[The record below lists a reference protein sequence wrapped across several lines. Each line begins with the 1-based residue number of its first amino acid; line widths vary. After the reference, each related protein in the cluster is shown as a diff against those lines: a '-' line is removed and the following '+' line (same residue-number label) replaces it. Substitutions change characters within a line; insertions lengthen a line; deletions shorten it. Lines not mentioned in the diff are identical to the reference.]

1 MLFETL
7 RIAIAVV
14 GTGLAAYQD
23 AKTSYIDDKI
33 LYAMV
38 LAGLLLD
45 VLFLPQSVLPF
56 VLGVGVLI
64 AGIGFIAYKRG
75 SFGQGDVWLFLGL
88 HLLLPFYPSFSAFS
102 LPNFPFVASVF
113 LAASVFAVFGSTL
126 LYAKMLFEKK
136 LVSLKTLGVLAAVM
150 LLFALM
156 LFTSPLP
163 ILAKTFFFLFIGF
176 AFFLTMFYQT
186 ITQKLLIL
194 PTPIEKIEDEDVLAV
209 DKMDSSIVKKYGLE
223 RVLTQKQISILKRI
237 RAEKK
242 MSKFPVFKNLP
253 RFGPYTLL
261 GLIAC
266 IFAGDLLLFVL
277 FY

>member
-7 RIAIAVV
+7 RIAIALL
-14 GTGLAAYQD
+14 GTGFAAYQD

-33 LYAMV
+33 LYFMV

-45 VLFLPQSVLPF
+45 VLFLPQGQLPF
-56 VLGVGVLI
+56 VLGIGVLI
-64 AGIGFIAYKRG
+64 AGVGFLAYKRG

-88 HLLLPFYPSFSAFS
+88 HLLLPFYPSTSLFS
-102 LPNFPFVASVF
+102 LPDFPFVASVF
-113 LAASVFAVFGSTL
+113 LASSVLAVFGSTL
-126 LYAKMLFEKK
+126 FYAKMLFDKK
-136 LVSLKTLGVLAAVM
+136 LVSQQNLGILASIL

-156 LFTSPLP
+156 LFTSGLPL
-163 ILAKTFFFLFIGF
+163 LAKAFFFLFIAF

-186 ITQKLLIL
+186 IMQKLLIQ
-194 PTPIEKIEDEDVLAV
+194 PTPIEGIEDEDVLAL
-209 DKMDSSIVKKYGLE
+209 DKMPSSLVEKYGLE
-223 RVLTQKQISILKRI
+223 RVLTQKQISLLKKIKR
-237 RAEKK
+237 EKK

-261 GLIAC
+261 GLIVC
-266 IFAGDLLLFVL
+266 LFIGDLLLFIL